1 MATVDDLDEVI
12 EQYHLALGE
21 FMKGNAEPV
30 KQIFSHQEDVTL
42 ANPLGPP
49 VRGWEQ
55 VDETIDRA
63 ASNFRD
69 GEIEGFEIVAKCVT
83 PELAYIVEIERTK
96 AKVGAREDVAP
107 SALRATMIFRP
118 EEGTWKVVHRHADPI
133 TTAQPAESVIQEQI
147 YP

>member
-1 MATVDDLDEVI
+1 MSAVDDLDQVV

-21 FMKGNAEPV
+21 FMKGNPEPV
-30 KQIFSHQEDVTL
+30 KQLFSHQEDVTL

-55 VDETIDRA
+55 VAETIDRA

-69 GEIEGFEIVAKCVT
+69 GENEGFEIVSKYVT
-83 PELAYIVEIERTK
+83 PELAYIVEIEGTK
-96 AKVGAREDVAP
+96 AKVGGREDISP
-107 SALRATMIFRP
+107 SVLRATMIFRA

-133 TTAQPAESVIQEQI
+133 TTAQPAESVIQK
-147 YP
+147 